1 LGTEDELVATAE
13 QIKRLPYLD
22 ACINEALRIQSV
34 SGIGLPRVAPEGGLN
49 VLGHY
54 FPEGTV
60 LSVPSYSVHRDV
72 KAWGEDA
79 ESFRPERW
87 FERDQTELHKAFNPY
102 SVGPRYVFELF
113 LRWIDVIQTCFSMI
127 SSCVGRN
134 LAAMELSIILAS
146 VMRRYEMAL
155 NEEKPVSVNEC
166 GKNIDQ
172 INLVP
177 MQDMVISEGFL
188 RKPLSVNLSIKRRD
202 I

>member
-1 LGTEDELVATAE
+1 MLAPIPPPSEILRSKVLIASILHPFSACAAFLYHVAANPDVQSKLHKELDEQLGTEDELVATAE

-113 LRWIDVIQTCFSMI
+113 LR
-127 SSCVGRN
+127 
-134 LAAMELSIILAS
+134 
-146 VMRRYEMAL
+146 
-155 NEEKPVSVNEC
+155 
-166 GKNIDQ
+166 
-172 INLVP
+172 
-177 MQDMVISEGFL
+177 
-188 RKPLSVNLSIKRRD
+188 
-202 I
+202 